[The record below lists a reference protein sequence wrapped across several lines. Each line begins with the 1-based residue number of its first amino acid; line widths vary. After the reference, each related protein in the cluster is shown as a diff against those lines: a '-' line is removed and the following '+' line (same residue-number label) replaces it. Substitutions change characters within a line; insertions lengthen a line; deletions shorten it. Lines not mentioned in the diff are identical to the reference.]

1 MSLFKKT
8 GKNSYWI
15 ALSDIMTALMLVF
28 LLLFSLYMLKVNE
41 NSKVVNLQEQ
51 LEKSQ
56 AIPKNYKELR
66 LNLTALLREEFKD
79 DLSKF
84 NAVIGDDLT
93 IRFNKPEILFKT
105 GEAEL
110 SKDFEK
116 ILDNFFPR
124 YLKIITDKNII
135 DNIDEIRIEGHTSSV
150 WNDASADDAYL
161 KNMALSSK
169 RAQSVLEYILRHS
182 KEGDFLKKHFRAI
195 GFASAKTL
203 DDNSNLTSKSGLKEN
218 YLNSQRVEF
227 RVITNI
233 EDKLKDQK

>member
-84 NAVIGDDLT
+84 NAIIGDDLT
-93 IRFNKPEILFKT
+93 IRFNK
-105 GEAEL
+105 
-110 SKDFEK
+110 
-116 ILDNFFPR
+116 
-124 YLKIITDKNII
+124 
-135 DNIDEIRIEGHTSSV
+135 
-150 WNDASADDAYL
+150 
-161 KNMALSSK
+161 
-169 RAQSVLEYILRHS
+169 Q
-182 KEGDFLKKHFRAI
+182 
-195 GFASAKTL
+195 
-203 DDNSNLTSKSGLKEN
+203 
-218 YLNSQRVEF
+218 
-227 RVITNI
+227 
-233 EDKLKDQK
+233 